1 MTSTVNAG
9 KGYPKIALIFPG
21 QGSQFE
27 KMGQQFLRFNN
38 KYLEYFEKASEV
50 LKKDLVKIINAEDED
65 NSLNDTRFSQVSIFC
80 LSCALFDYLTGEL
93 SPGQKYIDTIL
104 GHSLGEY
111 SALYGCGAYTFEEG
125 LSLVAYRGEIMNDA
139 DRTAKGMMAAVLGA
153 ESVLIEDVLKDYKDK
168 VFIANYND
176 YTQIVISGYE
186 DEVVKAMSDLKEK
199 GIKKVI
205 PLKVNIASHCP
216 LMSGVS
222 KRLGD
227 YIENN
232 IRFNDPKIKFLSTT
246 EVSYR
251 GGKDIKETLAGQL
264 VNPIRWVDSI
274 ELLLDRGVDTFIE
287 TGPGKVLSGL
297 TARIARKNQKDIT
310 ILSTSDPGDIENM
323 ISKLQ
328 EKGLLDET

>member
-9 KGYPKIALIFPG
+9 KGDPKIALIFPG
-21 QGSQFE
+21 QGSQSE
-27 KMGQQFLRFNN
+27 KMGQQFLRFNS
-38 KYLEYFEKASEV
+38 KYLEYFEKASEI
-50 LKKDLVKIINAEDED
+50 LKKDLLKIINAEDED
-65 NSLNDTRFSQVSIFC
+65 NNLDNTRFSQVSIFC
-80 LSCALFDYLTGEL
+80 LSCGLFDYLTGEL
-93 SPGQKYIDTIL
+93 SLDQRYIDTIL

-111 SALYGCGAYTFEEG
+111 SALYGCGAYTFVEG
-125 LSLVAYRGEIMNDA
+125 VRLVAYRGEMMSAA
-139 DRTAKGMMAAVLGA
+139 DRTVKGMMTAVLGA
-153 ESVLIEDVLKDYKDK
+153 ESALIEDVLKNYKDK

-216 LMSGVS
+216 LMSSVS
-222 KRLGD
+222 KGLGD
-227 YIENN
+227 YMENN
-232 IRFNDPKIKFLSTT
+232 IRFSDPKIQFLSTT

-251 GGKDIKETLAGQL
+251 DGKDISQTLTGQL

-274 ELLLDRGVDTFIE
+274 ELLLNGGVDTFIE

-297 TARIARKNQKDIT
+297 TARIARKNHKDIT
-310 ILSTSDPGDIENM
+310 ILNTSDLGDIENM

-328 EKGLLDET
+328 EKGLLNEA